1 MTPCC
6 KKEVSTLPR
15 VEQHDEYTV
24 SYCSD
29 LVNIYFRCERE
40 EQYVF
45 VRNTQFDSRE
55 RGIL

>member
-40 EQYVF
+40 EQYDPSNG
-45 VRNTQFDSRE
+45 RCRSS
-55 RGIL
+55 